1 MSTSIALNQF
11 IIFLQHQAY
20 KNRGARVTDK
30 KILLILKTCITI
42 GILLILLGIYFHN
55 FSEKIDDMGVTGITI
70 SAMCIAL
77 GMILSLPTKMYL
89 TFILVKQESDNK
101 KQKGADQN

>member
-1 MSTSIALNQF
+1 MGLIKIKGITM
-11 IIFLQHQAY
+11 
-20 KNRGARVTDK
+20 TDA

-42 GILLILLGIYFHN
+42 GILLILLGIYLHN
-55 FSEKIDDMGVTGITI
+55 FSEMIEAMGVKGITI

-89 TFILVKQESDNK
+89 TFILVKQESEK
-101 KQKGADQN
+101 KQKEINQN